1 MKTKFIGIIP
11 VLPSANIDRDL
22 KWYEEKAGF
31 SRTFVA
37 DGYAGLAREN
47 IHIHLQ
53 WHADTPE
60 DPLLGGSVVKIFVEG
75 VASLFNELVERE
87 TVAANALKR
96 DTPWGTHEFGFYDA
110 NKNAVFFVEVISS

>member
-11 VLPSANIDRDL
+11 VLPTTNIERDL
-22 KWYEEKAGF
+22 KWYKEKAGF
-31 SRTFVA
+31 EQTFAA

-60 DPLLGGSVVKIFVEG
+60 DPLLGGSVVKVFMEG
-75 VASLFNELVERE
+75 VESLFNELVERG
-87 TVAANALKR
+87 TVAEDALNR
-96 DTPWGTHEFGFYDA
+96 NTAWGTHEFGFYDES
-110 NKNAVFFVEVISS
+110 KNAVFFVEVIS